1 MAHRPVPL
9 LDADPDLAGGL
20 SGDRLA
26 AARRDLI
33 CEVFEC
39 SRGVLS
45 ESPGLDRTEG
55 ALGLLVLDGLI
66 SRRVAVAGR
75 RCLELLGVGDLLRP
89 WQDDGDHF
97 VAPFESAYQVH
108 EPVRLAILDQRA
120 AARIG
125 RWPEVMAML
134 IGRVMNRSRALAGH
148 LVLAQMP
155 RVDERLLVLFWH
167 LADRW
172 GRVTPDGVVL
182 PLNLSHEMLGALIGA
197 QRPTVTLA
205 LKQLGER
212 ELVQRRP
219 DRSWLL
225 LDTPPEEMTAGK
237 HDQVLAQG
245 IRST

>member
-1 MAHRPVPL
+1 VV
-9 LDADPDLAGGL
+9 D
-20 SGDRLA
+20 
-26 AARRDLI
+26 
-33 CEVFEC
+33 
-39 SRGVLS
+39 
-45 ESPGLDRTEG
+45 
-55 ALGLLVLDGLI
+55 GLL

-89 WQDDGDHF
+89 WQNDGDHF
-97 VAPFESAYQVH
+97 IAPFESVYQVH
-108 EPVRLAILDQRA
+108 EPVQLAVLDQRA
-120 AARIG
+120 AVRIG
-125 RWPEVMAML
+125 RWPEVMAM
-134 IGRVMNRSRALAGH
+134 IVSRAMNRSRALAGH

-212 ELVQRRP
+212 NHVMRRP
-219 DRSWLL
+219 DRTWLL
-225 LDTPPEEMTAGK
+225 LDEPSRDVIEGRRDPLLAG
-237 HDQVLAQG
+237 DPSGA
-245 IRST
+245 